1 MDDDAGAL
9 PPKHQFSDWYNEIL
23 WRAEIMDVR
32 YPVKGIYVWY
42 PYGFAFRKHVYQRLR
57 DLLDRDHQE
66 ALFPLLIPEQEFM
79 KEAEH
84 IKGFED
90 EVYWVTHGGS
100 TPLEVKLALRP
111 TSETAIYPMYALWI
125 RSHADLPMKYYQIV
139 NTFRHETKQTRPMIR
154 AREITSFME
163 SHTVHATWDEA
174 EAQVESEIA
183 LTREFYE
190 GKQKNPND
198 IIRENYQFN
207 TIDNSKLIDKGLCIP
222 VIISK
227 RPDWDKFPGAD
238 YTIAVDTIMP
248 NGKTLQIGTVHHLG
262 THFSKTFSINYEDKN
277 GEQQLANQTCYGI
290 SERCIAALIGVHGD
304 DKGLILP
311 PAVAAIQIVIVP
323 IMIGKRHED
332 VLASA
337 QKLEEELKS
346 AGFRTKMDIRDMRP
360 GAKYYWWEL
369 RGVPL
374 RLELGPRDID
384 AGEVMAVKRTGGK
397 STINLTRKI
406 APEKPKDRFSSLEI
420 LESSDYPLDA
430 TNESKEESLV
440 EGVKRLLNEITQEL
454 YIKAKDHLKCRLCT
468 VNTIGDL
475 TASLNEGKVAVVPWC
490 GDRACGDKIEEQ
502 SNSSILGTEARSPYV
517 ADTKGACII
526 CGKPGKVTLVGRAY

>member
-1 MDDDAGAL
+1 MDEDAGAL
-9 PPKHQFSDWYNEIL
+9 PPKQQFSEWYNDIL

-32 YPVKGIYVWY
+32 YPVKGLYVWY
-42 PYGFAFRKHVYQRLR
+42 PYGFAIRKHVYQRLR
-57 DLLDRDHQE
+57 DLLDRDHEE

-90 EVYWVTHGGS
+90 EVYWVTHGGTS
-100 TPLEVKLALRP
+100 PLEVRLALRP
-111 TSETAIYPMYALWI
+111 TSETAIYPMYALWV
-125 RSHADLPMKYYQIV
+125 RSHADLPIRIYQIV
-139 NTFRHETKQTRPMIR
+139 STFRHETKQTRPLIR
-154 AREITSFME
+154 LREITSFME

-190 GKQKNPND
+190 
-198 IIRENYQFN
+198 
-207 TIDNSKLIDKGLCIP
+207 SLCIP

-248 NGKTLQIGTVHHLG
+248 NGRTLQIGTVHHLG
-262 THFSKTFSINYEDKN
+262 THFSKTFGIAYEDKN
-277 GEQQLANQTCYGI
+277 GEQQPAHQTCYGI

-304 DKGLILP
+304 DRGLILP
-311 PAVAAIQIVIVP
+311 PSVATTQAVIVP

-337 QKLEEELKS
+337 QALEQELRA
-346 AGFRTKMDIRDMRP
+346 AGFRVKIDTRDMRP
-360 GAKYYWWEL
+360 GAKYYWWEI

-384 AGEVMAVKRTGGK
+384 AGKVMAVTRLGEKTSLGCAGIVKEVTRVLGGITEAMWAK
-397 STINLTRKI
+397 
-406 APEKPKDRFSSLEI
+406 A
-420 LESSDYPLDA
+420 
-430 TNESKEESLV
+430 EEHVRS
-440 EGVKRLLNEITQEL
+440 
-454 YIKAKDHLKCRLCT
+454 RLCT
-468 VNTIGDL
+468 AGSIDACTV
-475 TASLNEGKVAVVPWC
+475 SLNEGKVAVVPWC
-490 GDRACGDKIEEQ
+490 GDRVCGNAIEER
-502 SNSSILGTEARSPYV
+502 SNSSILGTEVRSPYISESG
-517 ADTKGACII
+517 GACVI
-526 CGKPGKVTLVGRAY
+526 CGKPGKATLVGRTY

>member
-1 MDDDAGAL
+1 MDEDPGAL
-9 PPKHQFSDWYNEIL
+9 PPKNQFSEWYNDIL

-32 YPVKGIYVWY
+32 YPVKGLYVWY
-42 PYGFAFRKHVYQRLR
+42 PYGFAVRKHVYQRLR
-57 DLLDRDHQE
+57 DLLDRDHEE

-84 IKGFED
+84 IKGFGD
-90 EVYWVTHGGS
+90 EVYWVTHGGT

-111 TSETAIYPMYALWI
+111 TSETAIYPMYALWV
-125 RSHADLPMKYYQIV
+125 RSHADLPIRIYQIV

-183 LTREFYE
+183 LTCEFYE
-190 GKQKNPND
+190 
-198 IIRENYQFN
+198 
-207 TIDNSKLIDKGLCIP
+207 SLCIP
-222 VIISK
+222 VLVSR

-238 YTIAVDTIMP
+238 YTIAVDAIMP

-262 THFSKTFSINYEDKN
+262 THFSKTFSITYEDAK

-304 DKGLILP
+304 DRGLILP

-323 IMIGKRHED
+323 ILIGKRHED

-337 QKLEEELKS
+337 TMLEKELKS
-346 AGFRTKMDIRDMRP
+346 AGFRTKMDTRDMRP

-384 AGEVMAVKRTGGK
+384 AGKVMAVTRLGEKSPLERAGIAQSVKKVLTGISQAMKAEAEEHMKK
-397 STINLTRKI
+397 S
-406 APEKPKDRFSSLEI
+406 
-420 LESSDYPLDA
+420 
-430 TNESKEESLV
+430 
-440 EGVKRLLNEITQEL
+440 
-454 YIKAKDHLKCRLCT
+454 LCT
-468 VNTIGDL
+468 AGTIDACN
-475 TASLNEGKVAVVPWC
+475 ASLNEGRVAVVPWC
-490 GDRACGDKIEEQ
+490 GDRACGDVIEEK

-517 ADTKGACII
+517 SDAGGACVI
-526 CGKPGKVTLVGRAY
+526 CGKPGKATLIGRTY